1 MIYFCIYI
9 LILISLLAFSFVSG
23 VLCYFV
29 RKDTKVIKNEA
40 FIFVANSIS
49 DKQIIYEYGS
59 FCDIQSLLL
68 NIDEVLRKIN
78 IKNKLLYY
86 M

>member
-1 MIYFCIYI
+1 MIYFCIY
-9 LILISLLAFSFVSG
+9 LLTLISLLALSIISG

-29 RKDTKVIKNEA
+29 RKDTKVIKNKD

-59 FCDIQSLLL
+59 SCDIQSLLL